1 MDPNTILQISY
12 DTLMV
17 ILKISLPLLLTALAT
32 GVTISLIQALT
43 QIQEPTISFIPK
55 IISVFIVLL
64 FTMNYIGSIF
74 SDYME
79 RLTFYIINI
88 N

>member
-1 MDPNTILQISY
+1 
-12 DTLMV
+12 
-17 ILKISLPLLLTALAT
+17 LLLTALAT

-64 FTMNYIGSIF
+64 FTMN
-74 SDYME
+74 
-79 RLTFYIINI
+79 
-88 N
+88 